1 MQTRLP
7 DDLRRTARGAE
18 ADAILRSCVHCGI
31 CTASCPTYRL
41 VGDEP
46 DSPRG
51 RIYLIKSLLE
61 GEATGA
67 ATQYHLDRCLGCR
80 NCETACPS
88 GVRYGRLLD
97 IGREVLEGRVRRPV
111 YQRLLRWGI
120 RHWIGEPLR
129 FARLIRIVQRL
140 RRVLPQ
146 RIRRMLPAP
155 SARVPWP
162 APRHAR
168 RVLILEGCVQ
178 PVLAPNINAATA
190 RVLDRLGLSAQPAP
204 GCCAALA
211 YHLSASEEAK
221 RLIRRNID
229 NWWPAVEQGL
239 EAIVVTASGCG
250 TLVKDYGAV
259 LHDDPDYTAKAA
271 RIAALARDPCELLSH
286 EDLEPLLAP
295 FINAGPIAFQ
305 APCSLQHGQRL
316 AGVTES
322 LLRRLGFELT
332 LVGDA
337 QTCCGSAGSYS
348 ILQPALA
355 RRLLRAKIERLEE
368 GRPRLIATANIGCY
382 SFLKT
387 EARVPVKHWIELLDT
402 DTASISAPT
411 PERNTAR

>member
-1 MQTRLP
+1 MQTRLAK
-7 DDLRRTARGAE
+7 DLRLTARGAE
-18 ADAILRSCVHCGI
+18 ADTILRSCVHCGF

-41 VGDEP
+41 VGDEL

-61 GEATGA
+61 GEAAGP

-80 NCETACPS
+80 ICETACPS

-97 IGREVLEGRVRRPV
+97 IGREMLEGRVRRPV
-111 YQRLLRWGI
+111 YQRLLRWGL

-129 FARLIRIVQRL
+129 FARLVGIAQRL
-140 RRVLPQ
+140 RRVLPR

-155 SARVPWP
+155 SVPAPWP
-162 APRHAR
+162 VPRHAR

-178 PVLAPNINAATA
+178 PALAPHINAATA

-204 GCCAALA
+204 GCCGALA
-211 YHLSASEEAK
+211 YHLTAGEEAK
-221 RLIRRNID
+221 RLIRQNID
-229 NWWPAVEQGL
+229 NWWPAIEQGL

-250 TLVKDYGAV
+250 TLVKDYAAI
-259 LHDDPDYTAKAA
+259 LHDDPDYAAKAA

-286 EDLEPLLAP
+286 EDLGPLVAP
-295 FINAGPIAFQ
+295 ATEAGPIAFQ

-332 LVGDA
+332 LVGDPQA
-337 QTCCGSAGSYS
+337 CCGSAGSYS
-348 ILQPALA
+348 ILQPVLA
-355 RRLLRAKIERLEE
+355 RRLLRAKLDRLEE

-387 EARVPVKHWIELLDT
+387 EARVPVKHWIELLD
-402 DTASISAPT
+402 AGPGN
-411 PERNTAR
+411 NTAR